1 MHAKARRCVSVLVTL
16 SLGGL
21 LAACGSFNSASRSV
35 ASAITPYKVD
45 VVQGNFVSK
54 EQVAALQPGMSRQQV
69 REILGT
75 PLVTSV
81 FHADRW
87 EYVFTLKRAKVDPQT
102 RKLTVFFNGDQF
114 DRAEGDEMP
123 SEEEFVASLGKKMD
137 KIKVPQ
143 LEATE
148 QQLERFAAAK
158 KKDAPAAPAVE
169 EVPVAPAAKAYPP
182 LEAPAR

>member
-16 SLGGL
+16 SMGGL

-69 REILGT
+69 RDILGT

-81 FHADRW
+81 FHSDRW
-87 EYVFTLKRAKVDPQT
+87 EYVFTLKRAKVEPQT

-114 DRAEGDEMP
+114 DRAVGDEMP

-148 QQLERFAAAK
+148 AQLARFPVKKSADAEAPAQVEPAAAPSQSYPPL
-158 KKDAPAAPAVE
+158 DAPA
-169 EVPVAPAAKAYPP
+169 
-182 LEAPAR
+182 R